1 MQQEEKATVI
11 GESTFVTGSLSGDED
26 LTVLGRV
33 EGSISLSQTLFVAE
47 SGTVK
52 ADVVVDD
59 AVISGIVVGN
69 VTATNSVQVT
79 ETGRLLG
86 DLRAPRIMIVAGA
99 RVRGQVDM
107 SGTGDG
113 QRERDAAAE
122 VRAQQRGAHGRFERL
137 GLPARRPMPQAPT
150 VARASQPA
158 HTGAQASGQTNV
170 QSGVHQR
177 DAHAPY
183 GEAQQR
189 NAGQVRPARP
199 SHHTPPARPQQAGA
213 EDRQQDDGQH
223 DEVQA
228 MAQAHAGPRRA
239 VSSHNKKRAAARRR
253 D

>member
-1 MQQEEKATVI
+1 MQQEEKATII
-11 GESTFVTGSLSGDED
+11 GESIFVSGSLSGDED

-47 SGTVK
+47 SGIVK

-107 SGTGDG
+107 SGTGDV

-122 VRAQQRGAHGRFERL
+122 ARAQQRGAHGRFERL
-137 GLPARRPMPQAPT
+137 GLPARRPMPQAPS
-150 VARASQPA
+150 VARASQPV
-158 HTGAQASGQTNV
+158 QANA
-170 QSGVHQR
+170 HQR
-177 DAHAPY
+177 DAHVPY
-183 GEAQQR
+183 ADAQR
-189 NAGQVRPARP
+189 DAGQARPARP
-199 SHHTPPARPQQAGA
+199 SHHTPPARPQQADA
-213 EDRQQDDGQH
+213 EGHPQNDGQH
-223 DEVQA
+223 DEAQA
-228 MAQAHAGPRRA
+228 MAQAHAGARRA